1 MGRKTKE
8 DYRRHY
14 REYQGRPEQIRKR
27 AMRNKAR
34 REMIKRV
41 GRAALVGKDIDHKRP
56 LRRGGGNARGN
67 LRAISIKRNRGWKD
81 GV

>member
-14 REYQGRPEQIRKR
+14 REYQGRPEQIKKR
-27 AMRNKAR
+27 ALRNKAR
-34 REMIKRV
+34 REMVKRL
-41 GRAALVGKDIDHKRP
+41 GRAALAGKDVDHKKP
-56 LRRGGGNARGN
+56 LRSGGGNARRN
-67 LRAISIKRNRGWKD
+67 LRAISIRRNRGWKD

>member
-14 REYQGRPEQIRKR
+14 REYQSRPEQIKKR
-27 AMRNKAR
+27 ALRNKAR
-34 REMIKRV
+34 RAMVKRL
-41 GRAALVGKDIDHKRP
+41 GKAALAGKDIDHRRP
-56 LRRGGGNARGN
+56 LRSGGSNGLRN
-67 LRAISIKRNRGWKD
+67 LRAISIRRNRGWKD